1 LNDNKLVLRV
11 ENNSTFISGKMG
23 SDIYDKFKKKLGYLP
38 ENSFWMVRNNQN
50 KAGEH
55 EKWKKDWDGYVS
67 AVCWNK
73 NFCHCHLKK
82 QGLHFHTGLLSRAV
96 NFFKEHN
103 IPFQRIDCRQKTEKT
118 DIYSMSNE
126 FEFRD
131 YQQEVINKVVG
142 TQQTKGIDRGI
153 LKLAT
158 GSGKTAVSA
167 GIIAGMGVSPT
178 IFYVPSIDLL
188 KQAKD
193 EFEKFVKYHNIP
205 VEVGMI
211 GGGSKDIKD
220 INVMTIQTAVRALG
234 GVWKKF
240 DEEDNF
246 NDTTNI
252 DDIRSEIQDL
262 IHSSKLMLC
271 DEVQHWSSETC
282 QIISDASAS
291 CQYKFGLSVFPESM
305 IELRGGC
312 FNNGASC
319 TIEEAWKKI
328 AKQSYAVCYEEGEYE
343 IIKVNGIES
352 RGWEKENFEWKGV
365 KRFIRH
371 INNKNNYSIRY
382 AGSERVNM
390 TEDHSIFKIQDN
402 NVVEC
407 SPNELNKEDI
417 LLLDNGNNFDSNQ
430 KVMTALDIL
439 SLNPRKIRVAV
450 DLSEVNAEYLK
461 ISKDRFR
468 LLTKRGKIAKKY
480 GGSLYLKD
488 YLEFKEILP
497 SPKWIYVEG
506 ANGTGISAD
515 LTIEDIPYL
524 AGFYIGDGWIN
535 GTRLGFAVEKSF
547 LKEFLN
553 HLNSI
558 NKIKVN
564 AKIKEAHGQSYEVRC
579 SCRPLTDFID
589 FYFSR
594 KKCYEKRI
602 PSEFLFNA
610 EKIKKKLL
618 EGLIDSDGS
627 RKRTKEDIRK
637 NCKPCRYTT
646 VSHGLKSD
654 FCLLLRSLNVPYT
667 VSKRQP
673 KLGGIINDRQIIGKR
688 VSYQILWSDN
698 VLAKKNKGR
707 CGRVKN
713 TKISCIEK
721 KVLDI
726 TNIEQKEYVYDLE
739 MEGHPSFVANGVL
752 VHNSA
757 TPYRDQGDDI
767 LIEGCFGRTIA
778 DINASFLIDKGY
790 LIQPT
795 IYFNKINNMRG
806 LGRTSY
812 ANVYKQAIVENS
824 FRNSQIVE
832 MTDRF
837 LNNERKI
844 LILVKQINHGKILE
858 ELIPDSTF
866 LHGGTGKKKRQKHL
880 DKMRKGDPQVTI
892 ASVIFD
898 EGIDVRPL
906 DTLILAGGGKS
917 PTRALQRIGRILRPH
932 EGKID
937 AIAVDFMDECKY
949 MKSHSKRRLNIYKT
963 EERFEIIGE

>member
-1 LNDNKLVLRV
+1 MNDNKLVLRV
-11 ENNSTFISGKMG
+11 ENNSTFISGKMS
-23 SDIYDKFKKKLGYLP
+23 SDTYDKFKKKLGYLP
-38 ENSFWMVRNNQN
+38 ENSFWMVRNNQD

-55 EKWKKDWDGYVS
+55 EKWKKDWDGYIS

-96 NFFKEHN
+96 DFFKEHN
-103 IPFQRIDCRQKTEKT
+103 ISFQRIDCRQKTEKT

-142 TQQTKGIDRGI
+142 TQQTKGVDRGI

-262 IHSSKLMLC
+262 IYSSKLMLC
-271 DEVQHWSSETC
+271 DEVQHWAAETC
-282 QIISDASAS
+282 QIISDASLS
-291 CQYKFGLSVFPESM
+291 CQYKFGL
-305 IELRGGC
+305 
-312 FNNGASC
+312 
-319 TIEEAWKKI
+319 
-328 AKQSYAVCYEEGEYE
+328 
-343 IIKVNGIES
+343 
-352 RGWEKENFEWKGV
+352 
-365 KRFIRH
+365 
-371 INNKNNYSIRY
+371 
-382 AGSERVNM
+382 
-390 TEDHSIFKIQDN
+390 
-402 NVVEC
+402 
-407 SPNELNKEDI
+407 
-417 LLLDNGNNFDSNQ
+417 
-430 KVMTALDIL
+430 
-439 SLNPRKIRVAV
+439 
-450 DLSEVNAEYLK
+450 
-461 ISKDRFR
+461 
-468 LLTKRGKIAKKY
+468 
-480 GGSLYLKD
+480 
-488 YLEFKEILP
+488 
-497 SPKWIYVEG
+497 
-506 ANGTGISAD
+506 
-515 LTIEDIPYL
+515 
-524 AGFYIGDGWIN
+524 
-535 GTRLGFAVEKSF
+535 
-547 LKEFLN
+547 
-553 HLNSI
+553 
-558 NKIKVN
+558 
-564 AKIKEAHGQSYEVRC
+564 
-579 SCRPLTDFID
+579 
-589 FYFSR
+589 
-594 KKCYEKRI
+594 
-602 PSEFLFNA
+602 
-610 EKIKKKLL
+610 
-618 EGLIDSDGS
+618 
-627 RKRTKEDIRK
+627 
-637 NCKPCRYTT
+637 
-646 VSHGLKSD
+646 
-654 FCLLLRSLNVPYT
+654 
-667 VSKRQP
+667 
-673 KLGGIINDRQIIGKR
+673 
-688 VSYQILWSDN
+688 
-698 VLAKKNKGR
+698 
-707 CGRVKN
+707 
-713 TKISCIEK
+713 
-721 KVLDI
+721 
-726 TNIEQKEYVYDLE
+726 
-739 MEGHPSFVANGVL
+739 
-752 VHNSA
+752 SA

-778 DINASFLIDKGY
+778 DISASFLIDKGY

-880 DKMRKGDPQVTI
+880 DKMRLGEPQITI

-917 PTRALQRIGRILRPH
+917 PTRALQRIGRILRPY

-963 EERFEIIGE
+963 EEKFEIIGE